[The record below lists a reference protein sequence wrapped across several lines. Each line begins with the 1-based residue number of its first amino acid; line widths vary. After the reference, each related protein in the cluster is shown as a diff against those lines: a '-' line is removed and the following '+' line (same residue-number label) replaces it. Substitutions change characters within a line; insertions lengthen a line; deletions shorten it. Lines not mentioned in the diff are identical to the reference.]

1 MSLVRG
7 RLTYRLS
14 MNDAVLSNHVEWG
27 IVPQGARCNMRD
39 YVCYLASFPA
49 PGSQAAV
56 AFRLHFHLIEN
67 GSI

>member
-1 MSLVRG
+1 
-7 RLTYRLS
+7 

-27 IVPQGARCNMRD
+27 IVPQGARYNMRD

-49 PGSQAAV
+49 PGSQASV